1 VICSHAGAREVAS
14 FERYLS
20 DDAIRA
26 VAGTGGAIGLWPYF
40 MRGQGT
46 PTLDALAAH
55 ARHIADLVG
64 SEHVCLGTDMNG
76 VPGLA
81 EGYRSEKDVP
91 LIAKHLSTAGFS
103 EAEVD
108 GIMGE
113 NFLRVLEA
121 VAG

>member
-1 VICSHAGAREVAS
+1 
-14 FERYLS
+14 
-20 DDAIRA
+20 
-26 VAGTGGAIGLWPYF
+26 
-40 MRGQGT
+40 MRGKGT

-64 SEHVCLGTDMNG
+64 AEHVCLGTDMNG

-81 EGYRSEKDVP
+81 EGYRGEKDVP
-91 LIAKHLSTAGFS
+91 VIAKYLSAAGFS
-103 EAEVD
+103 DTDVE

-113 NFLRVLEA
+113 NFLRVLSE